1 MQCVRMWMK
10 CAYDRRTVQVDSTV
24 ALMPGI
30 GANSFAKLTHCLRSR
45 VLVGS
50 QKERR
55 NEPRIFTFLYTSSTG
70 QADEGTSPLL
80 AALDLYYMYTS

>member
-1 MQCVRMWMK
+1 MWMK

-30 GANSFAKLTHCLRSR
+30 GANSFAKLTHCLRW
-45 VLVGS
+45 VLVGGR
-50 QKERR
+50 KERR

-80 AALDLYYMYTS
+80 AALVLYYMYTS